1 MDDEEDD
8 LVDLL
13 YWYIEVYQLEL
24 FKVIDEHDELKPHDY
39 RIDQQYYQQIEQHDQ
54 MVLFYN
60 IKYYNMYSAIKNNTV
75 QYILDYEPTPEQL
88 AELNCDSYEEYVEPE
103 ETIEAKKIRVF
114 AALVSSPDLSSLD
127 LEWITFTNQE
137 IGDIILE
144 RVFGGNP
151 HAESALQAKIS
162 SYIISVISG
171 EPNTELLAE
180 IEAKQIMV
188 NEVRNKFWLVS
199 LIS

>member
-1 MDDEEDD
+1 
-8 LVDLL
+8 
-13 YWYIEVYQLEL
+13 
-24 FKVIDEHDELKPHDY
+24 
-39 RIDQQYYQQIEQHDQ
+39 
-54 MVLFYN
+54 
-60 IKYYNMYSAIKNNTV
+60 MYSAIKNNTV
-75 QYILDYEPTPEQL
+75 QYILDYEPTEEQL
-88 AELNCDSYEEYVEPE
+88 TELGCDSYEPYEEPTDTPE
-103 ETIEAKKIRVF
+103 QQKERITQ
-114 AALVSSPDLSSLD
+114 ALISTPDLSSLD
-127 LEWITFTNQE
+127 LEWITFTNRE

-199 LIS
+199 LIL

>member
-1 MDDEEDD
+1 MYKIFRD
-8 LVDLL
+8 
-13 YWYIEVYQLEL
+13 WISMWI
-24 FKVIDEHDELKPHDY
+24 IDT
-39 RIDQQYYQQIEQHDQ
+39 I
-54 MVLFYN
+54 
-60 IKYYNMYSAIKNNTV
+60 
-75 QYILDYEPTPEQL
+75 PTKEQL